1 MNITTTNDTYIH
13 YGSPSYEVNK
23 FDTPRNRLGTKP
35 IGGLWGTPINGNLR
49 WDEWCKDNNFREDR
63 LNTSFKFQLAENAKV
78 LMIADEKDLEGC
90 PILNELEER
99 PLPFNRT
106 PHLIVVIDY
115 EKLIEMGIDAVQVCL
130 DKSEVYFLMYGWDC
144 DSIVV
149 LNPNVIKEV

>member
-23 FDTPRNRLGTKP
+23 FDTPRNKLGTKP

-49 WDEWCKDNNFREDR
+49 WDKWCKENNFREDR

-78 LMIADEKDLEGC
+78 LMIADEKDLYGC
-90 PILNELEER
+90 PKITVSTDYPRYFREM
-99 PLPFNRT
+99 PW
-106 PHLIVVIDY
+106 HSGAIDY